1 MVGELI
7 IEINQLIF
15 RSIATPSVVL
25 TYETSQTDGKHLESK
40 IDARFI
46 LLLVN
51 SNYFFLISSVYQVTV
66 VLRMHHAKHRPIL

>member
-1 MVGELI
+1 MNLSLRLF
-7 IEINQLIF
+7 NF

-25 TYETSQTDGKHLESK
+25 TDETSQTDGKHLENK

-51 SNYFFLISSVYQVTV
+51 SNDFFLISSVYQVTV
-66 VLRMHHAKHRPIL
+66 VLQMHHAKHRPIL